1 MILIISTLIIVCLI
15 LTLQFSI
22 FIPGPKGLPI
32 LMYHKVSDDWND
44 NLTISVKNLEKQFNY
59 LSSHGYTCLP
69 LGRLLEKD
77 QNLQTGKVF
86 ALTFDDGYVNNL
98 NYLYP
103 LLEKYNFHCTIML
116 PVGFLGKTN
125 VWDKGN
131 EPIMNF
137 DQLLSMDSRFVSYG
151 LHSYRHES
159 LLTMSSEEIITDI
172 KTCINELN
180 FNGIAYLPIIA
191 YPYGAYPRDKVNKAF
206 FAKILEQLGILYGF
220 RIGNRVNKW
229 PMKNCYEVKRI
240 DIKGTDS
247 FWAFKTKLRKGRV
260 KMF

>member
-1 MILIISTLIIVCLI
+1 MILIISILIIGCLI

-22 FIPGPKGLPI
+22 FIPATKGLPI
-32 LMYHKVSDDWND
+32 LMYHKVSADWND
-44 NLTISVKNLEKQFNY
+44 NLTISVKKLEKHFMY

-69 LGRLLEKD
+69 ISKLLEKD
-77 QNLQTGKVF
+77 QSLKPGKVF
-86 ALTFDDGYVNNL
+86 SLTFDDAYVNNL

-125 VWDKGN
+125 IWDKGN

-137 DQLLSMDSRFVSYG
+137 EQLLSMDSHFVSYG
-151 LHSYRHES
+151 LHSYKHES
-159 LLTMSSEEIITDI
+159 LLNMSSSEVATDI
-172 KTCINELN
+172 TTCMHELSLK
-180 FNGIAYLPIIA
+180 GIAYLPVLA
-191 YPYGAYPRDKVNKAF
+191 YPYGAYPRDRVNKAA
-206 FAKILEQLGILYGF
+206 FAILLENLGIIYGL

-229 PMKNCYEVKRI
+229 PVKNRYEVKRI
-240 DIKGTDS
+240 DIKGKDS
-247 FWAFKTKLRKGRV
+247 LWKFKTKLQKGRV